1 MRVKIGTMTVTYVA
15 TDASRHKAKCNFT
28 IKIEGKKPSPT
39 GVPPHTLISTPVIPL
54 LHYHIT
60 IITIITNNNE

>member
-28 IKIEGKKPSPT
+28 IKIEGKKSSPT
-39 GVPPHTLISTPVIPL
+39 GVPPHPLISPPVIPL
-54 LHYHIT
+54 LHHQIT
-60 IITIITNNNE
+60 IITIITNNNG